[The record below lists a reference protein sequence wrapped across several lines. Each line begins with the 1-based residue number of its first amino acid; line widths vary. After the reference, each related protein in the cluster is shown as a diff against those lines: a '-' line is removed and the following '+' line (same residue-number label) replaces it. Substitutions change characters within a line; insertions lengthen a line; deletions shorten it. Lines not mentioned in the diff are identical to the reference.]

1 MKNTK
6 IDVGGIVAGVIEL
19 LVGILLLISPLGF
32 TNGII
37 IAAGVILCAVG
48 IKFIVNYLCMDALS
62 AAKSKAM
69 FKGLIC
75 LVAGVFCI
83 LKYRWFV
90 ATFPIL
96 TVIYGV
102 IILLSGLGK
111 VQLAADMIRMKLR
124 KWFLAGISAVITIA
138 CSVVILMNPFTTTKI
153 LWIFTGVALIVE
165 AVLDIVVAIFDRGD
179 NKNNEN
185 EEVTDEEVTNQDNN

>member
-37 IAAGVILCAVG
+37 IAAGVILCSVG
-48 IKFIVNYLCMDALS
+48 IKVIVNYFCMDALS

-83 LKYRWFV
+83 LK
-90 ATFPIL
+90 
-96 TVIYGV
+96 
-102 IILLSGLGK
+102 
-111 VQLAADMIRMKLR
+111 
-124 KWFLAGISAVITIA
+124 
-138 CSVVILMNPFTTTKI
+138 
-153 LWIFTGVALIVE
+153 
-165 AVLDIVVAIFDRGD
+165 
-179 NKNNEN
+179 
-185 EEVTDEEVTNQDNN
+185 